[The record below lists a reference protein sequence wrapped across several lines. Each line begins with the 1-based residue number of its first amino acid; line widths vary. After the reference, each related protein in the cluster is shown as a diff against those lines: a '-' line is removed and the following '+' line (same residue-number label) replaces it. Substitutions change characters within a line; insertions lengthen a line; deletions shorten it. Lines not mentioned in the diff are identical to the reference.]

1 MHGPPAAPPVPTP
14 SVSDLRGAAR
24 LAARTVVGVTD
35 VVEAAHATVARPVG
49 RPRRTRGITGLV
61 YRIIRAVTRG
71 VGRLLDRGLG
81 AVEPIAVPA
90 ETPSV
95 ARDALVAALNGA
107 FGDALA
113 ADGNPLAT
121 TAHLRH
127 DGRALDLDDL
137 RRSVSDP
144 SGVLLVQ
151 VHGICMHDGQWG
163 TAAHDPGAV
172 LADALGATRLAVRYN
187 SGRHVVENGR
197 DVADLLDR
205 AVRAWP
211 VPVGRVVVVG
221 HSMGG
226 LVARSAFEAARVA
239 GHDWPTRN
247 AALITLGT
255 PHHGAPLERIGNAVD
270 ALLGA
275 TRWGA
280 PYARIGQARS
290 AGVTDLRF
298 GSVHDDDWKGSDRFE
313 RRPDTRRH
321 VPLPESVAC
330 FFVAATT
337 GDGRGGVRD
346 RTLGDGLVPL
356 DSALGL
362 HTDPARTLAPCDRWT
377 ATGMTH
383 FDLLHRPEVTE
394 RLVAWLA

>member
-1 MHGPPAAPPVPTP
+1 MPAP
-14 SVSDLRGAAR
+14 SVSDLRGAAQ

-35 VVEAAHATVARPVG
+35 IVEAAHATVTRPVG
-49 RPRRTRGITGLV
+49 RPTRTRGITGLV
-61 YRIIRAVTRG
+61 YRIVRAVTRG
-71 VGRLLDRGLG
+71 VARLLDRGL
-81 AVEPIAVPA
+81 AAAEPFVVPPDA
-90 ETPSV
+90 PPA
-95 ARDALVAALNGA
+95 AREALVAALNGA

-113 ADGNPLAT
+113 DDDNPLAT

-127 DGRALDLDDL
+127 GGRPLDPGAI
-137 RRSVSDP
+137 RRSAADP
-144 SGVLLVQ
+144 SDVLLVQ

-187 SGRHVVENGR
+187 SGRHVWQNG
-197 DVADLLDR
+197 ADLAALLDR
-205 AVRAWP
+205 TVRAWP
-211 VPVGRVVVVG
+211 VPVHRVVVVG

-239 GHDWPTRN
+239 AHGWPTRD
-247 AALITLGT
+247 AALVTLGT

-298 GSVHDDDWKGSDRFE
+298 GSVHADDWSGRDRFE
-313 RRPDTRRH
+313 RAPDARRH
-321 VPLPESVAC
+321 VPLPDGVAC
-330 FFVAATT
+330 YLVAATT
-337 GDGRGGVRD
+337 GDGRGGTHD
-346 RTLGDGLVPL
+346 QTLGDGLVPL
-356 DSALGL
+356 DSALGR
-362 HTDPARTLAPCDRWT
+362 HADPDRALTPRDTWT
-377 ATGMTH
+377 AAGLTH
-383 FDLLHRPEVTE
+383 FDLLHRPEVTD
-394 RLVAWLA
+394 RLVAWLS